1 MAHINPRSGPIK
13 TMVWRTPGRA
23 PGQVCR
29 RHEEKVRLYH
39 NLVTLESSLCSVK
52 FPCPPKSR
60 GDHLIAGSSLWWV
73 GIVTVFLGN
82 AWSLGRNYL
91 ACAWQL
97 HKSKAVG
104 CFPLPSKRLRACQ
117 SGGLGRMGKIRGL
130 GKHMTHSPRA
140 VSSSQPSPACGS
152 GLCQQQK
159 NNTLPKR
166 LGTMKV

>member
-1 MAHINPRSGPIK
+1 MAHISPHSGPIK
-13 TMVWRTPGRA
+13 TMVWWAPGSA

-39 NLVTLESSLCSVK
+39 NLVTLESSLCRVK
-52 FPCPPKSR
+52 SCPPKSC
-60 GDHLIAGSSLWWV
+60 GDHLITGSSLWWV

-104 CFPLPSKRLRACQ
+104 CFTLPSKRLRACQ

-140 VSSSQPSPACGS
+140 VVSSQPSPAWLV
-152 GLCQQQK
+152 GLGFVSNK
-159 NNTLPKR
+159 RTIPFPK
-166 LGTMKV
+166 G